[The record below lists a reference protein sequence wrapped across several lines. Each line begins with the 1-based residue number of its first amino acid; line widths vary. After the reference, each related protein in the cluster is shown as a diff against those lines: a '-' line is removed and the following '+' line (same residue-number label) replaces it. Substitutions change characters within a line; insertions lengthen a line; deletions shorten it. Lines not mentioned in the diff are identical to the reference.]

1 VRRSSGGS
9 VRRRTPVQAT
19 RSDDITLE
27 ISLDMDASG
36 LDPRRL
42 DEALADI
49 LLDLDPSG
57 PEPAVATADR

>member
-1 VRRSSGGS
+1 M
-9 VRRRTPVQAT
+9 QAT